1 MVTLYHVSNKERTSL
16 VCKDATQRDGSVDY
30 AGIYLSLD
38 IKQAVWWSDI
48 LTQTRKVPFNYFYK
62 VEVVKEN
69 LYERKGNKLILWTG
83 RKLDEVLYIGKPIS
97 NLVRLDIPIEE
108 IRKQLLQEYK
118 DSFW

>member
-1 MVTLYHVSNKERTSL
+1 MVILYHVSNKERTSL
-16 VCKDATQRDGSVDY
+16 QTKNATQRDGSVDY
-30 AGIYLSLD
+30 QAVYLSLD

-69 LYERKGNKLILWTG
+69 LYERTGNKLILWTG
-83 RKLDEVLYIGKPIS
+83 RKLEEVLYIGKPIS